1 MRSKPTSP
9 VSVDQTELDR
19 LEHLQVY
26 ERKFRTQGFQCI
38 AGIDEAGRGPLAGPV
53 VAAACVIPEGIVI
66 PGVNDS
72 KKLTPKTRAEIF
84 ESIVSDSRIQ
94 YGVGIVSVEE
104 IDRINILQATIQ
116 AMLQAVVAL
125 DLKPDV
131 LLVDGLK
138 LPHPSVFVEKIIKGD
153 AKSQSIAA
161 ASIIAKETRDG
172 LMEEIDAKWPGYGFK
187 RHKGYGTAFHLEAL
201 KRLGPCPL
209 HRKTFAPVA
218 TLLLSTDL

>member
-1 MRSKPTSP
+1 MEAKSTELMA
-9 VSVDQTELDR
+9 VDQSELDR
-19 LEHLQVY
+19 LHGLQAY
-26 ERKFRTQGFQCI
+26 ERKFREKGFCCI

-53 VAAACVIPEGIVI
+53 VAAACIIPEGVVI

-72 KKLTPKTRAEIF
+72 KQLTAKKRAEIF
-84 ESIVSDSRIQ
+84 KSLVDDPRIH
-94 YGVGIVSVEE
+94 YGVGIVAPEE

-116 AMLQAVVAL
+116 AMLQAVLAL
-125 DLKPDV
+125 DLTPDV

-138 LPHPSVFVEKIIKGD
+138 LPHPSIFVEKIIKGD

-161 ASIIAKETRDG
+161 ASIIAKETRDA
-172 LMEEIDAKWPGYGFK
+172 LMEEIDVKWPGYGFK
-187 RHKGYGTAFHLEAL
+187 KHKGYGTAFHLDAL

-218 TLLLSTDL
+218 ALL